1 MLWRPASRLRC
12 WQVDMGGR
20 NRWEWLQKQP
30 DRCAPWLSQRPPQ
43 GKRERELARA
53 PLFDGGCRV
62 DRSSHQWRHER
73 VHTRL
78 TKPLLFMRIGHD
90 ATVRLAHGQKEDSVN
105 MRRRSVYQMSHGV
118 ATSSQQV
125 KEKWQ
130 RVWFIESTLC
140 MWQCGLTLN
149 VFRIGFVHF
158 LNIGLLLM

>member
-1 MLWRPASRLRC
+1 MGMVAKTTRQMCTLAESEAPSREKGTRVGPGASV
-12 WQVDMGGR
+12 WWWMQG
-20 NRWEWLQKQP
+20 WPKQP
-30 DRCAPWLSQRPPQ
+30 PVETW
-43 GKRERELARA
+43 K
-53 PLFDGGCRV
+53 
-62 DRSSHQWRHER
+62 R
-73 VHTRL
+73 VHTRR

-105 MRRRSVYQMSHGV
+105 MRRRRSVYQISHGV
-118 ATSSQQV
+118 ATSSQV

-158 LNIGLLLM
+158 INIGLLLM